1 MKWPGDKMKTTKLDK
16 RFFESTRGQ
25 IVLLLR
31 QSNKTVNELAEE
43 LNLTDN
49 AVRAHLLSLE
59 RDRLVLQ
66 SGLVKGFRK
75 PQFAYGLTD
84 EARHL
89 FPKSYDSLFNQLID
103 VLKNRLSPAS
113 LKDILYEVGRK
124 IGKGKSSAADEDID
138 ARLDKTLQAL
148 EELGGAAKV
157 FKEDKKIYIRSE
169 SCPFADAV
177 AEHPEVCQLTESMI
191 EEIVGK
197 PVKEVCNRQALPQCC
212 FEINPV

>member
-1 MKWPGDKMKTTKLDK
+1 MKTTKLDK

-31 QSNKTVNELAEE
+31 GSNKTVNELAAE

-89 FPKSYDSLFNQLID
+89 FPKSYDSLFNQLLD
-103 VLKNRLSPAS
+103 VLKNRLSPGS

-124 IGKGKSSAADEDID
+124 IGNKNSSEADESLD
-138 ARLDKTLQAL
+138 ARLDKTLQSL
-148 EELGGAAKV
+148 EELGGAAKLV
-157 FKEDKKIYIRSE
+157 KEDGKIFIKSE

-177 AEHPEVCQLTESMI
+177 AEHPEVCRLTESMI
-191 EEIVGK
+191 QEIVGK